1 MVSIEISE
9 GALKDLKQIDQAIS
23 KRIVAKI
30 IWMQQNFTDVV
41 PDRLHYG
48 LREWHKLRIGDY
60 RAIYLIH
67 NDHVVVEAVQH
78 RREAYK

>member
-9 GALKDLKQIDQAIS
+9 GALEDLKKIDQAVS

-30 IWMQQNFTDVV
+30 IWLEQNFADIL
-41 PDRLHYG
+41 PDRLHHE
-48 LREWHKLRIGDY
+48 LRELYKLRVGDY
-60 RAIYLIH
+60 RAIYSIH
-67 NDHVVVEAVQH
+67 NDRVVVEAVQH